1 LTEEKASVSF
11 QDSAIIGDVTVT
23 QNNAECPSCSASNV
37 RVMKCHEVNCEIRF
51 CELCHPK
58 CRYSEGRFLRFDS
71 GEGLGPFCK
80 GCGTIKFTAW
90 KIIQERL
97 RSEREAI
104 EIQELQERLARESI
118 ETDERLAREA
128 IETDEKLAREVIE
141 LQVKQERYSRDK
153 KKQKIIKLEEKYLN
167 KWQIYCFILGSLV
180 VVFINILYPE
190 KADRN
195 GTMFYGLVFICISLC
210 CYSPL
215 FLGFISGTSVFSKYV
230 IWRERNKPNQGE

>member
-37 RVMKCHEVNCEIRF
+37 RVMKCHEVNCEKRF

-58 CRYSEGRFLRFDS
+58 CRYLEGSFLRFDS
-71 GEGLGPFCK
+71 GEGLGSFCK

-104 EIQELQERLARESI
+104 ERQEILTRRLSVKQRQERLAKEAKEIIRKRELELIEKERIRKDEENTIGILLEVEKFAKKRILHSVIISFLIYSI
-118 ETDERLAREA
+118 SMVLFPEEMESETGL
-128 IETDEKLAREVIE
+128 IF
-141 LQVKQERYSRDK
+141 
-153 KKQKIIKLEEKYLN
+153 II
-167 KWQIYCFILGSLV
+167 
-180 VVFINILYPE
+180 
-190 KADRN
+190 
-195 GTMFYGLVFICISLC
+195 
-210 CYSPL
+210 
-215 FLGFISGTSVFSKYV
+215 TSVLFSISCCFYPFY
-230 IWRERNKPNQGE
+230 IILTMSPD